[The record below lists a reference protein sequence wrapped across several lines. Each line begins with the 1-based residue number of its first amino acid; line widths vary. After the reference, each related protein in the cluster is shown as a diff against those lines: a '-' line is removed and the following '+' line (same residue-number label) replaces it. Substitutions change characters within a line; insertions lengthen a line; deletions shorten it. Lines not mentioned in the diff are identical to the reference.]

1 MKLIAEVFD
10 ETRTI
15 IEEGKNKEKNLYIEG
30 VFAQSEIVNRNKRI
44 YPDHVLNREISR
56 YIDEKVKTNRALGE
70 LNHPPRPEIDPAAAS
85 HRIVEMW
92 KNGNNYYGKA
102 LILDTP
108 NGRIVKGLL
117 EGGTKLGVSTR
128 GLGSLKTR
136 DDGIN
141 EVAEDFTL
149 ICVDIVADPS
159 APDAFVNGILE
170 GAEWVWES
178 GKPIKVIEDAKK
190 TIEKTPSSRL
200 NEEMIKIFEKVLKYK

>member
-1 MKLIAEVFD
+1 MKLIAEVFED
-10 ETRTI
+10 TRTI
-15 IEEGKNKEKNLYIEG
+15 IEEGKNKEKRLYIEG
-30 VFAQSEIVNRNKRI
+30 IFAQSEIVNKNKRI
-44 YPDHVLNREISR
+44 YPDSVLNKEVSR
-56 YIDEKVKTNRALGE
+56 YIEEKVKTNRALGE
-70 LNHPPRPEIDPAAAS
+70 LNHPPRAEVDPAAAS

-92 KNGNNYYGKA
+92 KQGNNYYGKA

-108 NGRIVKGLL
+108 NGKIVKGLL

-128 GLGSLKTR
+128 GLGSLKPR
-136 DDGIN
+136 EDGIN
-141 EVAEDFTL
+141 EVAEDYHL

-190 TIEKTPSSRL
+190 RIEKTPSRRL
-200 NEEMIKIFEKVLKYK
+200 NEEMLRIFEEILKA